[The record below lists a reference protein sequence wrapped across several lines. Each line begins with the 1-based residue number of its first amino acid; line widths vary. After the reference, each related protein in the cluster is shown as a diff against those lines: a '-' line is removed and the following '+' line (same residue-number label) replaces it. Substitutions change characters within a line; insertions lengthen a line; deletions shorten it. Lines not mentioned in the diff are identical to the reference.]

1 MNNSTIL
8 FLVNDDIRAIAC
20 EYEENGPIT
29 VFKTFDQT
37 IKVDDLVAVQTDTR
51 HGMTVVKV
59 KNVDIDIDFD
69 NSPKIKWAV
78 QRIDAAAF
86 DGVLAKEGEII
97 AAVQTA
103 EKKRKRAELR
113 KSLLADHEDEIN
125 TLALVNHKDEGV
137 TE

>member
-20 EYEENGPIT
+20 EYDEGGSLT
-29 VFKTFDQT
+29 VFKTFDQS
-37 IKVDDLVAVQTDTR
+37 IKVDDMVAVQTDTR

-59 KNVDIDIDFD
+59 KEVDVDIDFD

-78 QRIDAAAF
+78 QRIDTEGF
-86 DGVLAKEGEII
+86 ESVLAKEGEII

-113 KSLLADHEDEIN
+113 KSLLADHENEIN
-125 TLALVNHKDEGV
+125 RLALVNHKDESV